1 MRSEKLA
8 RGTAAGSR
16 GGALPGRVGASLVTD
31 VTSAIGC
38 LPGVTVMRNPVMRVR
53 LPSGSYAWTGIG
65 GEGAPD
71 LHVEVALQGGIHAC
85 VWLECKSGTGEL
97 SDVQERWHAAA
108 ARTGRH
114 VYVVPS
120 VEHAL
125 AIVGS
130 FQRGE
135 VFRG

>member
-8 RGTAAGSR
+8 RATAAGSR

-31 VTSAIGC
+31 VTAALGC

-53 LPSGSYAWTGIG
+53 LPSGGYAWTGIG

-71 LHVEVALQGGIHAC
+71 LHVEVRTLSGLHAC

-97 SDVQERWHAAA
+97 SEVQERWHAAS
-108 ARTGRH
+108 ARERRH
-114 VYVVPS
+114 AYVVRS

-125 AIVGS
+125 AIVES
-130 FQRGE
+130 FQRG
-135 VFRG
+135 VIHV